1 MLEIKMQEDKTEF
14 PAISPILHQNIF
26 YNHTE
31 PMLKRIDILI
41 MAFCTGLIVANIYYC
56 QPLVILIA
64 EDFKLSETNAG
75 KITYLTQI
83 GYALGLFLLV
93 PLGDMFERKKQIL
106 VITTL
111 AIAALLVAAVS
122 KTFFLL
128 EFASI
133 LIGACSIVPQLIL
146 PLAANLSTDENRGAN
161 IGMIMSGLLVGILA
175 SRSVSGSIGFWLGW
189 RAMYYIAAAICAL
202 LLLLMA
208 KRFPQSYPNF
218 KGTYK
223 QLMSSMFG
231 YIKSQPALRE
241 ASLINFFAF
250 AIISA
255 FWTTM
260 VLFLANPPFNFQTL
274 QIGLFGIAGAAGAL
288 AAPLVGKLSDGNN
301 PRKNLMIGFILQIVS
316 LALFYFTGANLLV
329 FVIGIILID
338 IAQQAIHVTN
348 QTKIYTLIPEARNR
362 LNTIFMSVSFI
373 GASCGSALGL
383 WLWGQGGWNLF
394 CYGMT
399 AIVMLN
405 IMIYQFYGKKFNIK

>member
-1 MLEIKMQEDKTEF
+1 MQTT
-14 PAISPILHQNIF
+14 SSLS
-26 YNHTE
+26 
-31 PMLKRIDILI
+31 RIDILL

-64 EDFKLSETNAG
+64 KDFKITETDAG
-75 KITYLTQI
+75 RITYITQI

-106 VITTL
+106 SITGL
-111 AIAALLVAAVS
+111 AIVALLVAAVS
-122 KTFFLL
+122 PTFFLL
-128 EFASI
+128 EISSL
-133 LIGACSIVPQLIL
+133 LIGICSIVPQLIL
-146 PLAANLSTDENRGAN
+146 PLAANLSSDKDRGAN

-175 SRSVSGSIGFWLGW
+175 SRAVSGSIGFWLGW
-189 RAMYYIAAAICAL
+189 RAVYYMASAICL
-202 LLLLMA
+202 LLIVLMA
-208 KRFPQSYPNF
+208 KRFPQNFPAF
-218 KGTYK
+218 KGSYK

-231 YIKSQPALRE
+231 YIKTQPVLRE
-241 ASLINFFAF
+241 TSIINFLAF

-301 PRKNLMIGFILQIVS
+301 PRKNLMIGFILQLIS
-316 LALFYFTGANLLV
+316 IALFYFTGSHLYL
-329 FVIGIILID
+329 FVIGIVLID
-338 IAQQAIHVTN
+338 IGQQAIHVTN
-348 QTKIYTLIPEARNR
+348 QTRIYTLIPEARNR

-383 WLWGQGGWNLF
+383 WLWGHGGWTLF
-394 CYGMT
+394 CYGIAGIT
-399 AIVMLN
+399 LLN
-405 IMIYQFYGKKFNIK
+405 ILIYQFYGRKNKTL

>member
-1 MLEIKMQEDKTEF
+1 MEINQKLSRTD
-14 PAISPILHQNIF
+14 IIL
-26 YNHTE
+26 
-31 PMLKRIDILI
+31 

-56 QPLVILIA
+56 QPLVVLIA
-64 EDFKLSETNAG
+64 KDFNLTETVAG
-75 KITYLTQI
+75 RITYLTQI

-106 VITTL
+106 LITGL
-111 AIAALLVAAVS
+111 AIFALLLAAVS
-122 KTFFLL
+122 HTFFVL
-128 EFASI
+128 EIASV

-146 PLAANLSTDENRGAN
+146 PLAANLSSDENRGAN

-175 SRSVSGSIGFWLGW
+175 SRAVSGSIGYWLDW
-189 RAMYYIAAAICAL
+189 RAVYYIAAAICAL
-202 LLLLMA
+202 LIILMA
-208 KRFPQSYPNF
+208 RRFPQSYPNF
-218 KGTYK
+218 KGTYRE
-223 QLMSSMFG
+223 LMRSMFG

-241 ASLINFFAF
+241 TSIINFLAF

-288 AAPLVGKLSDGNN
+288 AAPLVGKLSDGGN
-301 PRKNLMIGFILQIVS
+301 PRKNLMIGFILQLVS
-316 LALFYFTGANLLV
+316 MALFYFTGSHLYL
-329 FVIGIILID
+329 FIIGIILID

-348 QTKIYTLIPEARNR
+348 QTRIYTLIPEARNR

-383 WLWGQGGWNLF
+383 WLWGQGGWALF

-399 AIVMLN
+399 GITIIN
-405 IMIYQFYGKKFNIK
+405 ILIYKFYGQRKFTNGSN

>member
-1 MLEIKMQEDKTEF
+1 
-14 PAISPILHQNIF
+14 
-26 YNHTE
+26 
-31 PMLKRIDILI
+31 MLKRADILL

-64 EDFKLSETNAG
+64 KDFKLTEPVAG

-106 VITTL
+106 VITGL
-111 AIAALLVAAVS
+111 AILALLVAAVS
-122 KTFFLL
+122 QSFFIL
-128 EFASI
+128 ELASI

-146 PLAANLSTDENRGAN
+146 PMAANLSNDENRGAN
-161 IGMIMSGLLVGILA
+161 IGIIMSGLLVGILA
-175 SRSVSGSIGFWLGW
+175 SRAVSGSIGFWLGW
-189 RAMYYIAAAICAL
+189 RAVYYMAAAICGL
-202 LLLLMA
+202 LIFLMA

-218 KGTYK
+218 KGSYK
-223 QLMSSMFG
+223 ELMHSMFG
-231 YIKSQPALRE
+231 YIKTQPALRE
-241 ASLINFFAF
+241 TSIINFLAF

-288 AAPLVGKLSDGNN
+288 AAPLVGRLSDGNN
-301 PRKNLMIGFILQIVS
+301 PRKNLMIGFILQLIS
-316 LALFYFTGANLLV
+316 IALFYFTNNHLYL
-329 FVIGIILID
+329 FVIGIVLID
-338 IAQQAIHVTN
+338 IGQQAIHVTN
-348 QTKIYTLIPEARNR
+348 QTRIYTLIPEARNR

-383 WLWGQGGWNLF
+383 WLWDQGGWNLF

-399 AIVMLN
+399 GIILLN
-405 IMIYQFYGKKFNIK
+405 ILIYQFYGKKKSQFK

>member
-1 MLEIKMQEDKTEF
+1 MQITQKLSRT
-14 PAISPILHQNIF
+14 
-26 YNHTE
+26 
-31 PMLKRIDILI
+31 DILL

-64 EDFKLSETNAG
+64 KDFNLTESYAG
-75 KITYLTQI
+75 RITYLTQI

-106 VITTL
+106 LITGF
-111 AIAALLVAAVS
+111 AIIALLVAAVS
-122 KTFFLL
+122 RTFFLL
-128 EFASI
+128 EIASV

-146 PLAANLSTDENRGAN
+146 PLAANLSDDKDRGAN

-175 SRSVSGSIGFWLGW
+175 SRAVSGSIGFWLGW
-189 RAMYYIAAAICAL
+189 RAVYYMAAGICL
-202 LLLLMA
+202 LLIGLMA
-208 KRFPQSYPNF
+208 KRFPQSYPAF
-218 KGTYK
+218 KGTY
-223 QLMSSMFG
+223 QELMRSMFS
-231 YIKSQPALRE
+231 YIKSQPVLRE
-241 ASLINFFAF
+241 TSIINFLAF

-301 PRKNLMIGFILQIVS
+301 PRKNLMIGFIFQIIS
-316 LALFYFTGANLLV
+316 IALFYFTGSHLYL
-329 FVIGIILID
+329 FVIGIVLID
-338 IAQQAIHVTN
+338 IGQQAIHVTN
-348 QTKIYTLIPEARNR
+348 QTRIYTLIPEARNR

-383 WLWGQGGWNLF
+383 FLWDKGGWALF
-394 CYGMT
+394 CYGMI
-399 AIVMLN
+399 AIIVLN
-405 IMIYQFYGKKFNIK
+405 VLIYKFYGRKKFSV

>member
-1 MLEIKMQEDKTEF
+1 MTVDFRLKTQMQITQKLSRT
-14 PAISPILHQNIF
+14 
-26 YNHTE
+26 
-31 PMLKRIDILI
+31 DILL

-64 EDFKLSETNAG
+64 KDFKLTEPVAG

-106 VITTL
+106 VITGL
-111 AIAALLVAAVS
+111 AILALLVAAVS
-122 KTFFLL
+122 QSFFIL
-128 EFASI
+128 EVASI

-161 IGMIMSGLLVGILA
+161 IGIIMSGLLVGILA
-175 SRSVSGSIGFWLGW
+175 SRAVSGSIGFWLGW
-189 RAMYYIAAAICAL
+189 RAVYYMAAGICGL
-202 LLLLMA
+202 LIFLMA
-208 KRFPQSYPNF
+208 SRFPQSYPNF
-218 KGTYK
+218 KGSYK
-223 QLMSSMFG
+223 ELMRSMFG
-231 YIKSQPALRE
+231 YIKTQPALRE
-241 ASLINFFAF
+241 TSIINFLAF

-301 PRKNLMIGFILQIVS
+301 PRKNLMIGFILQLIS
-316 LALFYFTGANLLV
+316 IALFYFTNNHLYL
-329 FVIGIILID
+329 FVIGIVLID
-338 IAQQAIHVTN
+338 IGQQAIHVTN
-348 QTKIYTLIPEARNR
+348 QTRIYTLIPEARNR

-383 WLWGQGGWNLF
+383 WLWDQGGWALF

-399 AIVMLN
+399 GIIVLN
-405 IMIYQFYGKKFNIK
+405 ILIYQFYGTKK

>member
-1 MLEIKMQEDKTEF
+1 
-14 PAISPILHQNIF
+14 
-26 YNHTE
+26 
-31 PMLKRIDILI
+31 MLKRADILL

-56 QPLVILIA
+56 QPLVILVA
-64 EDFKLSETNAG
+64 KDFNLTESYAG
-75 KITYLTQI
+75 RITYLTQI

-106 VITTL
+106 VITGF
-111 AIAALLVAAVS
+111 AIIALLVAALS

-128 EFASI
+128 EIASV
-133 LIGACSIVPQLIL
+133 LIGVCSIVPQLIL
-146 PLAANLSTDENRGAN
+146 PLAANLSSEENRGAN

-175 SRSVSGSIGFWLGW
+175 SRAVSGSIGFWLGW
-189 RAMYYIAAAICAL
+189 RAMYYIAAGICAL
-202 LLLLMA
+202 LVALMA
-208 KRFPQSYPNF
+208 KRFPQSYPGF

-223 QLMSSMFG
+223 ELMTSMFS
-231 YIKSQPALRE
+231 YIKTQPVLRE
-241 ASLINFFAF
+241 TSIINFLAF

-260 VLFLANPPFNFQTL
+260 VLFLANPPFSFQTL

-316 LALFYFTGANLLV
+316 VALFYFTGSHLYL

-338 IAQQAIHVTN
+338 IGQQAIHVTN
-348 QTKIYTLIPEARNR
+348 QTRIYTLIPEARNR

-383 WLWGQGGWNLF
+383 FLWDKGGWNLF

-399 AIVMLN
+399 GIIVLN
-405 IMIYQFYGKKFNIK
+405 ILIYKFYGNKKF

>member
-1 MLEIKMQEDKTEF
+1 MME
-14 PAISPILHQNIF
+14 
-26 YNHTE
+26 
-31 PMLKRIDILI
+31 LKKVDIVL

-64 EDFKLSETNAG
+64 KDFNLTESYAG
-75 KITYLTQI
+75 RITYLTQI

-93 PLGDMFERKKQIL
+93 PLGDMFERRKQIL
-106 VITTL
+106 IITCL

-122 KTFFLL
+122 HTFFLL
-128 EFASI
+128 EIASL
-133 LIGACSIVPQLIL
+133 LIGCCSIVPQLIL
-146 PLAANLSTDENRGAN
+146 PLAASLSSDENRGAN
-161 IGMIMSGLLVGILA
+161 IGSIMSGLLVGILA
-175 SRSVSGSIGFWLGW
+175 SRAVSGSIGFWLGW
-189 RAMYYIAAAICAL
+189 RAVYYIAAGICL
-202 LLLLMA
+202 LLIGLMA
-208 KRFPQSYPNF
+208 KRFPQSYPSF
-218 KGTYK
+218 KGKYRE
-223 QLMSSMFG
+223 LMYSMFS
-231 YIKSQPALRE
+231 YIKTQPVLRE
-241 ASLINFFAF
+241 TSIINFLAF

-316 LALFYFTGANLLV
+316 VTLFYFTGNHLYL
-329 FVIGIILID
+329 FVVGIVLID
-338 IAQQAIHVTN
+338 IGQQAIHVTN
-348 QTKIYTLIPEARNR
+348 QTRIYALIPEARNR

-383 WLWGQGGWNLF
+383 FLWDKGGWNLF

-399 AIVMLN
+399 AIIILN
-405 IMIYQFYGKKFNIK
+405 ILIYKFYGGKKQFNL

>member
-1 MLEIKMQEDKTEF
+1 
-14 PAISPILHQNIF
+14 
-26 YNHTE
+26 
-31 PMLKRIDILI
+31 MLKRIDILL

-64 EDFKLSETNAG
+64 KDFNLTESYAG
-75 KITYLTQI
+75 RITYLTQI

-106 VITTL
+106 VITGM
-111 AIAALLVAAVS
+111 AIVALLSAALAKS
-122 KTFFLL
+122 FFLL
-128 EFASI
+128 EVASVF
-133 LIGACSIVPQLIL
+133 IGACSIVPQLIL

-161 IGMIMSGLLVGILA
+161 IGAIMSGLLVGILA
-175 SRSVSGSIGFWLGW
+175 SRAVSGSIGFWLGW

-202 LLLLMA
+202 LILLMA
-208 KRFPQSYPNF
+208 KRFPKSIPSF
-218 KGTYK
+218 KGNYK
-223 QLMSSMFG
+223 ELMGSMFS
-231 YIKSQPALRE
+231 YIKHQPVLRE
-241 ASLINFFAF
+241 TSIINFLAF

-288 AAPLVGKLSDGNN
+288 AAPLVGKLSDGSN

-316 LALFYFTGANLLV
+316 IALFYFTKSHLYL
-329 FVIGIILID
+329 FVIGIVLID
-338 IAQQAIHVTN
+338 IGQQAIHVTN
-348 QTKIYTLIPEARNR
+348 QTRIYTLIPEARNR

-383 WLWGQGGWNLF
+383 YLWDKGGWNLF
-394 CYGMT
+394 CYGMA
-399 AIVMLN
+399 AIILLN
-405 IMIYQFYGKKFNIK
+405 ILIYKYYGKKKY

>member
-1 MLEIKMQEDKTEF
+1 MTGDFRLKTQMQITQKLSRT
-14 PAISPILHQNIF
+14 
-26 YNHTE
+26 
-31 PMLKRIDILI
+31 DILL

-64 EDFKLSETNAG
+64 KDFKLTEPVAG

-106 VITTL
+106 VITGL
-111 AIAALLVAAVS
+111 AILALLVAAVS
-122 KTFFLL
+122 QSFFIL
-128 EFASI
+128 EVASI

-175 SRSVSGSIGFWLGW
+175 SRAVSGSIGFWLGW
-189 RAMYYIAAAICAL
+189 RAVYYMAAGICSL
-202 LLLLMA
+202 LIFLMA

-218 KGTYK
+218 KGSYK
-223 QLMSSMFG
+223 ELMRSMFG
-231 YIKSQPALRE
+231 YIKTQPALRE
-241 ASLINFFAF
+241 TSIINFLAF

-260 VLFLANPPFNFQTL
+260 VLFLANPPFNLQTL

-301 PRKNLMIGFILQIVS
+301 PRRNLMIGFILQLIS
-316 LALFYFTGANLLV
+316 IALFYFTGNQLFL
-329 FVIGIILID
+329 FVIGIVLID
-338 IAQQAIHVTN
+338 IGQQAIHVTN
-348 QTKIYTLIPEARNR
+348 QTRIYTLIPEARNR

-383 WLWGQGGWNLF
+383 WLWDRGGWALF

-399 AIVMLN
+399 GIIVLN
-405 IMIYQFYGKKFNIK
+405 ILIYQFYGKKNHNLNNPL

>member
-1 MLEIKMQEDKTEF
+1 
-14 PAISPILHQNIF
+14 
-26 YNHTE
+26 
-31 PMLKRIDILI
+31 MLKRADIIL

-56 QPLVILIA
+56 QPLVILVA
-64 EDFKLSETNAG
+64 KDFNLTESHAG
-75 KITYLTQI
+75 RITYLTQI

-106 VITTL
+106 IITGL
-111 AIAALLVAAVS
+111 AIVALLAAAFS
-122 KTFFLL
+122 TTFFLL
-128 EFASI
+128 EIASI

-146 PLAANLSTDENRGAN
+146 PLAANLSSDENRGAN

-175 SRSVSGSIGFWLGW
+175 SRALSGSIGFWLGW
-189 RAMYYIAAAICAL
+189 RAVYFMAAGICAL
-202 LLLLMA
+202 LIVLMA
-208 KRFPQSYPNF
+208 KRFPQSYPAF

-223 QLMSSMFG
+223 ELMSSMFS
-231 YIKSQPALRE
+231 YIKTQPALRE
-241 ASLINFFAF
+241 TSIINFLAF

-260 VLFLANPPFNFQTL
+260 VLFLANPPFSFQTL

-301 PRKNLMIGFILQIVS
+301 PRKNLLIGFILQIIS
-316 LALFYFTGANLLV
+316 IGLFYFTGNHLYL

-338 IAQQAIHVTN
+338 IGQQAIHVTN
-348 QTKIYTLIPEARNR
+348 QTRIYTLIPEARNR

-383 WLWGQGGWNLF
+383 FLWDKGGWNLF

-399 AIVMLN
+399 GIIVLN
-405 IMIYQFYGKKFNIK
+405 SLIYTFYGRKQ

>member
-1 MLEIKMQEDKTEF
+1 MQITQKLSRT
-14 PAISPILHQNIF
+14 
-26 YNHTE
+26 
-31 PMLKRIDILI
+31 DILL

-64 EDFKLSETNAG
+64 KDFNLTEPDAG

-106 VITTL
+106 IITGL
-111 AIAALLVAAVS
+111 AIFALLVAALS
-122 KTFFLL
+122 HTFFIL
-128 EFASI
+128 EVASI
-133 LIGACSIVPQLIL
+133 LIGTCSIVPQLIL

-161 IGMIMSGLLVGILA
+161 IGVIMSGLLVGILA
-175 SRSVSGSIGFWLGW
+175 SRAVSGSIGFWLGW
-189 RAMYYIAAAICAL
+189 RAVYYIAAGICGML
-202 LLLLMA
+202 ILLMA
-208 KRFPQSYPNF
+208 KRFPQSYPAF
-218 KGTYK
+218 KGSYK
-223 QLMSSMFG
+223 ELMRSMFS
-231 YIKSQPALRE
+231 YIKTQPALRE
-241 ASLINFFAF
+241 TSIINFLAF

-316 LALFYFTGANLLV
+316 IALFYFTGSHLYL

-338 IAQQAIHVTN
+338 IGQQAIHVTN
-348 QTKIYTLIPEARNR
+348 QTRIYTLIPEARNR

-383 WLWGQGGWNLF
+383 WLWDQGGWNLF

-399 AIVMLN
+399 AIILLN
-405 IMIYQFYGKKFNIK
+405 ILTYQFYGRKKSQLK